1 MSHEAIVVSEDGFK
15 AMNFSTDFR
24 KYAREH
30 GIRDPFEVSRQ
41 LFSKRCRREGTDLI
55 VDFDWDE
62 ETGKIKED
70 PYEPTRAEKDA
81 YIKMRDEYVAC
92 RCFYEIG
99 YESFLFHTKP
109 KDYECNYDISYMRN
123 EIEFIPC
130 KSADRQCTFDCPKFA
145 ECALNGTW
153 KPD

>member
-1 MSHEAIVVSEDGFK
+1 MSHGPIVVSENGFK
-15 AMNFSTDFR
+15 AMNFSADFA

-41 LFSKRCRREGTDLI
+41 LFSKRCRREGTDL
-55 VDFDWDE
+55 VVNFDWDE

-70 PYEPTRAEKDA
+70 PDEPTRAEKDA
-81 YIKMRDEYVAC
+81 YIMMRDEYVA
-92 RCFYEIG
+92 RRVFEEIG
-99 YESFLFHTKP
+99 YEAFLAHTNPDKT
-109 KDYECNYDISYMRN
+109 YDISFLRN
-123 EIEFIPC
+123 ELFPC
-130 KSADRQCTFDCPKFA
+130 NSADHQCSFDCPKFA